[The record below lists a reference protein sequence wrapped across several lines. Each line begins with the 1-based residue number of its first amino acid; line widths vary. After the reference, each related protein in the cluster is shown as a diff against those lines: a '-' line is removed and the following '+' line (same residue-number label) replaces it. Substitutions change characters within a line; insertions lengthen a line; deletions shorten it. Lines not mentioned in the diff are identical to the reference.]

1 MSEAASVNPEG
12 QLPTK
17 SESPSLAPLVADAD
31 IFNASPLHLHVGEN
45 AKLKGTGSRSSSRSR
60 SHSRSRDQSPAI
72 SRSRTP
78 SATRSRRNSNSS
90 SVSAE
95 DIHVDPDILTDKM
108 GHLDLE
114 APKHVDVH
122 SMRGS
127 LTSVNERMSEET
139 LEDCHAFSDL
149 KDVIRQI
156 SKDQPG
162 SGTASMISS
171 RSSENSL
178 SREGSMA
185 GGSILGD
192 GGHLLET
199 LEEFEEE
206 DKSSDEDEEEKDKT
220 EHASNLQKQRLA
232 LLKKG
237 VSSGQTTVS
246 ESSEK

>member
-1 MSEAASVNPEG
+1 MSEATSVNPEV
-12 QLPTK
+12 QLPTQ
-17 SESPSLAPLVADAD
+17 SESPSLAPLIVDAD
-31 IFNASPLHLHVGEN
+31 INASPLHLHVGEN

-114 APKHVDVH
+114 APKHVDIH

-237 VSSGQTTVS
+237 VSSGQTSVS
-246 ESSEK
+246 ESSQK